1 TCSPE
6 TNAGLLMMLL
16 LQVVI
21 SVLTG
26 VRSPRVWSMDADV
39 RDYSELKNGSA
50 STGLIFSSA
59 SMAQKFGG
67 AIGGAAVMWLLD
79 ACGYVQGGEGVD
91 AVNLTQPQQA
101 ITCLWA
107 LMTMIPAAVA
117 LLSMII
123 VWLYPLTTAR
133 MTAIVAELKT
143 TRHGA
148 EVVKTAAENAARAE
162 NVDK

>member
-1 TCSPE
+1 
-6 TNAGLLMMLL
+6 
-16 LQVVI
+16 
-21 SVLTG
+21 
-26 VRSPRVWSMDADV
+26 
-39 RDYSELKNGSA
+39 
-50 STGLIFSSA
+50 
-59 SMAQKFGG
+59 
-67 AIGGAAVMWLLD
+67 MWLLD

-91 AVNLTQPQQA
+91 AVNTAQPAQA

-148 EVVKTAAENAARAE
+148 AAVEAAAETAAEAD
-162 NVDK
+162 NVND